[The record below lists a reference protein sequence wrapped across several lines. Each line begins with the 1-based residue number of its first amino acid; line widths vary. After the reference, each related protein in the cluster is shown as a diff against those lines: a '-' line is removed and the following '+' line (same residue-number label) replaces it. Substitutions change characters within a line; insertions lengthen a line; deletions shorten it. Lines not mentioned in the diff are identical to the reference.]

1 MNAETTD
8 SRSKWSRGTL
18 SALLIGSLL
27 ALMQGCVVKRGID
40 FGHWAAS
47 AEKIP
52 LIRQHNVDTTKL
64 PGLDAKFALLPPINH
79 MPEPTRAQFKDI
91 LLKVLRN
98 HAPVQIFEVDEQGP
112 LSEYVR
118 EDNLAPAAGM
128 FDFKEAA
135 RLGRLLGASHVLCV
149 RVRDFRLH
157 PPQLLALYWAVV
169 EAASGQVVV
178 EFDAS
183 YDASEQQ
190 VVMAMDDYLQSRRA
204 RGYDKTNLEI
214 MMRSPMEFHSF
225 VCTQCSRTMAQTL
238 WP

>member
-1 MNAETTD
+1 ML
-8 SRSKWSRGTL
+8 RRG
-18 SALLIGSLL
+18 ALLGLFVGGAL
-27 ALMQGCVVKRGID
+27 AFTEGCVVKRGID

-52 LIRQHNVDTTKL
+52 LIRKYNVETSRL
-64 PGLDAKFALLPPINH
+64 PGASARVALLPPINH
-79 MPEPTRAQFKDI
+79 MPEPTRTQFRDI
-91 LLKVLRN
+91 LLTDLRN
-98 HAPVQIFEVDEQGP
+98 HVPVQIFEVDEQGP
-112 LSEYVR
+112 LAEYVR
-118 EDNLAPAAGM
+118 EDNLAPTVGV
-128 FDFKEAA
+128 FDFQEAG

-157 PPQLLALYWAVV
+157 PPQVLALYLAMV
-169 EAASGQVVV
+169 ETSSGQVIA

-225 VCTQCSRTMAQTL
+225 VCTQCSRALAETL